1 MSSALDRVRQAAK
14 ANRKCRFAA
23 LLHHVNVDL
32 LREAY
37 HWLKPGAAPGVDG
50 VTWDAYG
57 KDLERNLADLCV
69 RVHRGAY
76 RAQPSRRRFIP
87 KADGRQ
93 RSLGIA
99 AVEDKVLQR
108 PVAEV
113 LNAIYEID
121 FLGFSYGFRPGRGQH
136 HALDALAFGI
146 KVRRVNWILD
156 ADIRAF
162 FDTVDHDW
170 LMRFLEHRIGDGRIL
185 RLIRKWLKAGVLE
198 DGVRTTPGMGTPQ
211 GAVIAPLT
219 QKVTFAPE
227 RRAAEGRW
235 YQVLAVSGVVRDGDG
250 VPDDDRVIG
259 DQYALHQEPHDPLTL
274 GNT

>member
-1 MSSALDRVRQAAK
+1 M
-14 ANRKCRFAA
+14 
-23 LLHHVNVDL
+23 
-32 LREAY
+32 
-37 HWLKPGAAPGVDG
+37 
-50 VTWDAYG
+50 TWDAYG

-227 RRAAEGRW
+227 RRVAEGRW